1 MVNLCIVRV
10 LTHHTSCRDIQ
21 MARFLVGLSLVLAAL
36 ILVDDSIG
44 QTQLDLNSIGRQAIQ
59 QPVPDPVPNQAV
71 GMTSDDVIL
80 SRASVESL
88 CTTLTQLLDGN
99 ESYYQFTIRIDA
111 MEITIVPHSSPVKIN
126 R

>member
-1 MVNLCIVRV
+1 
-10 LTHHTSCRDIQ
+10 